1 MKQVTASK
9 TAKTINT
16 KGTLRRLFCFM
27 KPYRVRIVFM
37 VVCLVLGAVFTTQ
50 GPYTLGRAMDALVA
64 VVVDG
69 TGALQGFQTFL
80 TVLLQLGCVYLLA
93 FLFNYTGQFI
103 VAGVAERTMHDLRMA
118 VDKKIRRLPLAYF
131 DGNTFGDV
139 LSRVTNDVDTIDTSL
154 QQSIS
159 QVITAVCTM
168 IFIFVMMLVVSPILT
183 LIGVCVIPLCGFVS
197 MKVVKHS
204 QKYFQGQQT
213 ALGDLTGY
221 VEEMYNGQNVI
232 AAFGK
237 EEDIIGN
244 FEVINQRLYTNGWR
258 AQFSS
263 SIIMP
268 LTQALTNIGYV
279 GVAVVSGWLC
289 INGRLSIGM
298 IQSFI
303 QYLRQ
308 FSQPINQISNI
319 ANIMQA
325 TMAAAQRVFEF
336 LDAREEVPEAQV
348 LQFPKKPEGNVDF
361 NHVQFGYSDDQLLI
375 HDLDLHVQS
384 GDKIAIVG
392 PTGAGK
398 TTLVNL
404 ILRFYDVK
412 GGSITIDGVDVRDMN
427 REALR
432 SMIGMVLQDTWLFSG
447 TIKDNIRYGKLSATD
462 EEVVQAAKAAHAH
475 GFIMAMP
482 GGYDMQLHEGASNIA
497 QGQRQLLTIAR
508 AFLSDPEILI
518 LDEAPSSVDTRTEVA
533 IQKAMNK
540 LMEGRTS
547 FVIAH
552 RLSTIKD
559 AQLIVYMEHG
569 DIKEVGNHRELLAR
583 GGYYAALYNSQF
595 AAENAG

>member
-1 MKQVTASK
+1 M
-9 TAKTINT
+9 
-16 KGTLRRLFCFM
+16 
-27 KPYRVRIVFM
+27 
-37 VVCLVLGAVFTTQ
+37 
-50 GPYTLGRAMDALVA
+50 
-64 VVVDG
+64 
-69 TGALQGFQTFL
+69 
-80 TVLLQLGCVYLLA
+80 
-93 FLFNYTGQFI
+93 
-103 VAGVAERTMHDLRMA
+103 
-118 VDKKIRRLPLAYF
+118 
-131 DGNTFGDV
+131 
-139 LSRVTNDVDTIDTSL
+139 DTIDTSL

-204 QKYFQGQQT
+204 QKYFQGQQS
-213 ALGDLTGY
+213 ALGELTGY

-237 EEDIIGN
+237 EEDIITN
-244 FEVINQRLYTNGWR
+244 FEEINERLYTNGWR

-336 LDAREEVPEAQV
+336 LDAKEEVPEVQAQK
-348 LQFPKKPEGNVDF
+348 FPKKPEGNVDF
-361 NHVQFGYSDDQLLI
+361 NHVQFGYSDDRLLI
-375 HDLDLHVQS
+375 HDLDLHVGS

-392 PTGAGK
+392 PPGAGK

-404 ILRFYDVK
+404 ILRFYVVK
-412 GGSITIDGVDVRDMN
+412 GGSITIDGIDVRDMN
-427 REALR
+427 RESLR

-447 TIKDNIRYGKLSATD
+447 TIRDNIRYGKLDASD

-518 LDEAPSSVDTRTEVA
+518 LDEATSSVDTRTEVA

-569 DIKEVGNHRELLAR
+569 DIKEVGNHKELLAK

>member
-518 LDEAPSSVDTRTEVA
+518 LDEATSSVDTRTEVA
-533 IQKAMNK
+533 IQKATNK

>member
-1 MKQVTASK
+1 MKYTNVGK
-9 TAKTINT
+9 TAKPINT
-16 KGTLRRLFCFM
+16 KSTMRRLFSFM
-27 KPYRVRIVFM
+27 KPYRGRIVLM
-37 VVCLVLGAVFTTQ
+37 VACLVLGAVFTTQ

-64 VVVDG
+64 VAVDKTG
-69 TGALQGFQTFL
+69 TLQGFGAFL

-93 FLFNYTGQFI
+93 FLFNYSGQFI

-204 QKYFQGQQT
+204 QKYFQGQQS
-213 ALGDLTGY
+213 ALGELTGY

-237 EEDIIGN
+237 EEDIITN
-244 FEVINQRLYTNGWR
+244 FEDINERLYTNGWR

-289 INGRLSIGM
+289 INGRLTIGM

-336 LDAREEVPEAQV
+336 LDAKEEVPEVQAQ
-348 LQFPKKPEGNVDF
+348 QFPKKPEGNVDF
-361 NHVQFGYSDDQLLI
+361 NHVQFGYSDDRLLI
-375 HDLDLHVQS
+375 HDLDLHVGS

-427 REALR
+427 RESLR

-447 TIKDNIRYGKLSATD
+447 TIRDNIRYGKLDASD

-475 GFIMAMP
+475 GFIMSMP

-518 LDEAPSSVDTRTEVA
+518 LDEATSSVDTRTEVA

-569 DIKEVGNHRELLAR
+569 DIKEVGNHKELLAK

>member
-1 MKQVTASK
+1 MKQVNVSRTDK
-9 TAKTINT
+9 KINT
-16 KGTLRRLFCFM
+16 KGTMGRLFRFM
-27 KPYRVRIVFM
+27 KPYRIRIILMVF
-37 VVCLVLGAVFTTQ
+37 CLVLGAVFTTQ

-64 VVVDG
+64 VAADS
-69 TGALQGFQTFL
+69 TGVLRGFKAFAA
-80 TVLLQLGCVYLLA
+80 VLLQLGCVYVLA
-93 FLFNYTGQFI
+93 FLFNYTGQYI

-131 DGNTFGDV
+131 DSNTFGDV

-168 IFIFVMMLVVSPILT
+168 VFIFVMMLVVSPVLT
-183 LIGVCVIPLCGFVS
+183 LIGICVIPVCGLVS

-204 QKYFQGQQT
+204 QRYFQGQQS
-213 ALGDLTGY
+213 ALGELTGY

-237 EEDIIGN
+237 EEDIIGS
-244 FEVINQRLYTNGWR
+244 FEDINSRLYDNGWK

-336 LDAREEVPEAQV
+336 LDAQEEVPEAEHS
-348 LQFPKKPEGNVDF
+348 QFPQNPEGNVDF
-361 NHVQFGYSDDQLLI
+361 NHVQFGYAEGRTLI
-375 HDLDLHVQS
+375 HDLDLHVHA

-404 ILRFYDVK
+404 ILRFYDVN
-412 GGSITIDGVDVRDMN
+412 GGSITIDGVDVRDMK

-432 SMIGMVLQDTWLFSG
+432 SMIGMVLQDTWLFAG
-447 TIKDNIRYGKLSATD
+447 TIKENIRYGRLDATD
-462 EEVVQAAKAAHAH
+462 EEVVAAARAAHAN

-482 GGYDMQLHEGASNIA
+482 GGYEMQLHEGASNIA

-508 AFLSDPEILI
+508 VFLLNPAVLI
-518 LDEAPSSVDTRTEVA
+518 LDEATSSVDTRTEME
-533 IQKAMNK
+533 IGRAMK
-540 LMEGRTS
+540 ELMKNRTS

-552 RLSTIKD
+552 RLSTIVD
-559 AQLIVYMEHG
+559 ADLILLMQDGTIVEQ
-569 DIKEVGNHRELLAR
+569 GNHRELLRAE
-583 GGYYAALYNSQF
+583 GAYADLYYSQF
-595 AAENAG
+595 A

>member
-1 MKQVTASK
+1 MQVTIQSIPASLQEFETLAASGRQPERICALFLCALALFDK
-9 TAKTINT
+9 DRDAGTAAMNL
-16 KGTLRRLFCFM
+16 LRGPRPMTPYDAQFLRDRLRG
-27 KPYRVRIVFM
+27 KAY
-37 VVCLVLGAVFTTQ
+37 
-50 GPYTLGRAMDALVA
+50 
-64 VVVDG
+64 
-69 TGALQGFQTFL
+69 
-80 TVLLQLGCVYLLA
+80 
-93 FLFNYTGQFI
+93 
-103 VAGVAERTMHDLRMA
+103 
-118 VDKKIRRLPLAYF
+118 LPLAYF
-131 DGNTFGDV
+131 DSNTFGDV

-168 IFIFVMMLVVSPILT
+168 VFIFVMMLVVSPVLT
-183 LIGVCVIPLCGFVS
+183 LIGICVIPICGLVS

-204 QKYFQGQQT
+204 QRYFQGQQS
-213 ALGDLTGY
+213 ALGELTGY

-237 EEDIIGN
+237 EEDVIGN
-244 FEVINQRLYTNGWR
+244 FEDINNRLYNNGWR

-308 FSQPINQISNI
+308 FSQPINQVSNI

-336 LDAREEVPEAQV
+336 LDAEEEVPEAEKP
-348 LQFPKKPEGNVDF
+348 QFPEIREGNVDF
-361 NHVQFGYSDDQLLI
+361 SHVRFGYTEDRTLI
-375 HDLDLHVQS
+375 HDLDLHVHA

-404 ILRFYDVK
+404 ILRFYDVN
-412 GGSITIDGVDVRDMN
+412 GGSITIDGVDVRDMK

-432 SMIGMVLQDTWLFSG
+432 SMIGMVLQDTWLFAG
-447 TIKDNIRYGKLSATD
+447 TIKENIRYGRLDATD
-462 EEVVQAAKAAHAH
+462 QEVTDAARAAHAN
-475 GFIMAMP
+475 GLNQWM
-482 GGYDMQLHEGASNIA
+482 
-497 QGQRQLLTIAR
+497 
-508 AFLSDPEILI
+508 
-518 LDEAPSSVDTRTEVA
+518 TRTPKTNTFVTWSYRSLWACSWARISSLSSFRPSPEQADGRRILGFQIPSTMGIWIRSVIYTRSSRFPLTVHWVSSAGTASEIRRFSSPYRKSPVRRRTA
-533 IQKAMNK
+533 IPPSHSHWNAKA
-540 LMEGRTS
+540 
-547 FVIAH
+547 
-552 RLSTIKD
+552 
-559 AQLIVYMEHG
+559 
-569 DIKEVGNHRELLAR
+569 
-583 GGYYAALYNSQF
+583 
-595 AAENAG
+595 

>member
-64 VVVDG
+64 VAVDG
-69 TGALQGFQTFL
+69 TGALRGFQTFL

-93 FLFNYTGQFI
+93 FLFTYTGQFI

-298 IQSFI
+298 IQSFL

-482 GGYDMQLHEGASNIA
+482 GGYDMLLHEGASNIA

-518 LDEAPSSVDTRTEVA
+518 LDEATSSVDTRTEVA

>member
-1 MKQVTASK
+1 MKQVNVSRTDK
-9 TAKTINT
+9 KINT
-16 KGTLRRLFCFM
+16 KGTMGRLFRFM
-27 KPYRVRIVFM
+27 KPYRIRIILMVF
-37 VVCLVLGAVFTTQ
+37 CLVLGAVFTTQ

-64 VVVDG
+64 VAADS
-69 TGALQGFQTFL
+69 TGVLRGFKAFAA
-80 TVLLQLGCVYLLA
+80 VLLQLGCVYVLA
-93 FLFNYTGQFI
+93 FLFNYTGQYI

-131 DGNTFGDV
+131 DSNTFGDV

-168 IFIFVMMLVVSPILT
+168 VFIFVMMLVVSPILT
-183 LIGVCVIPLCGFVS
+183 LIGICVIPVCGLVS

-204 QKYFQGQQT
+204 QRYFQGQQS
-213 ALGDLTGY
+213 ALGELTGY

-237 EEDIIGN
+237 EEDIIGS
-244 FEVINQRLYTNGWR
+244 FEDINSRLYDNGWK

-336 LDAREEVPEAQV
+336 LDAQEEVPEAEHS
-348 LQFPKKPEGNVDF
+348 QFPQNPEGNVDF
-361 NHVQFGYSDDQLLI
+361 NHVQFGYAEGRTLI
-375 HDLDLHVQS
+375 HDLDLHVHA

-398 TTLVNL
+398 TTLDNL
-404 ILRFYDVK
+404 ILRFYDVN
-412 GGSITIDGVDVRDMN
+412 GGSITIDGVDVRDMK
-427 REALR
+427 RGALR
-432 SMIGMVLQDTWLFSG
+432 SMIGMVLQDTWLFAG
-447 TIKDNIRYGKLSATD
+447 TIKENIRYGRLDATD
-462 EEVVQAAKAAHAH
+462 EEVVAAARAAHAN

-482 GGYDMQLHEGASNIA
+482 GGYEMQLHEGASNIA

-518 LDEAPSSVDTRTEVA
+518 LDEATSSVDTRTEVA

-559 AQLIVYMEHG
+559 AELIVYMEHG
-569 DIKEVGNHRELLAR
+569 DIKEVGNHQELLAR

>member
-1 MKQVTASK
+1 MKYMNVGK
-9 TAKTINT
+9 TAKPINT
-16 KGTLRRLFCFM
+16 KGTMRRLFSFM
-27 KPYRVRIVFM
+27 KPYRVRIVLM

-64 VVVDG
+64 VIVDK
-69 TGALQGFQTFL
+69 TGALQGFEVFL
-80 TVLLQLGCVYLLA
+80 TMLLQLGCVNLLA
-93 FLFNYTGQFI
+93 FLFNYSGQFI

-204 QKYFQGQQT
+204 QKYFQGQQS
-213 ALGDLTGY
+213 ALGELTGY

-237 EEDIIGN
+237 EEDIITN
-244 FEVINQRLYTNGWR
+244 FEEINERLYTNGWR

-336 LDAREEVPEAQV
+336 LDAKEEVPEVQAQK
-348 LQFPKKPEGNVDF
+348 FPKKPEGNVDF
-361 NHVQFGYSDDQLLI
+361 NHVQFGYSDDRLLI
-375 HDLDLHVQS
+375 HDLDLHVGS

-412 GGSITIDGVDVRDMN
+412 GGSITIDGIDVRDMN
-427 REALR
+427 RESLR

-447 TIKDNIRYGKLSATD
+447 TIRDNIRYGKLDASD

-518 LDEAPSSVDTRTEVA
+518 LDEATSSVDTRTEVA

-569 DIKEVGNHRELLAR
+569 DIKEVGNHKELLAK